1 MLAGAWA
8 ALVGA
13 AVALVVGFLQGGLV
27 LLYLAIAASAASM
40 TLVVAYL
47 LGTGSSGAGRRTGG
61 GDTRGAGTT
70 TGPASG

>member
-13 AVALVVGFLQGGLV
+13 AVALVIGFFQGGLV

-47 LGTGSSGAGRRTGG
+47 LRPGSSRGGRPSEAGETRRP
-61 GDTRGAGTT
+61 GTT
-70 TGPASG
+70 TGPGSG